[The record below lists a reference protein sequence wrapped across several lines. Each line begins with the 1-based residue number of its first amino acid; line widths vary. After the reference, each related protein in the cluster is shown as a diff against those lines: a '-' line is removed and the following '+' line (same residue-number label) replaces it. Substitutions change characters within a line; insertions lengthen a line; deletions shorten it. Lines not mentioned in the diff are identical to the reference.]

1 MSEGQAGSRELY
13 VSTAEVPAVAMGHG
27 DAFAVGALGPPLLP
41 RRPPQVQWANTPR
54 YSSGGGSSSSTP
66 ARPVPRSEGLAMPS
80 MLSLLPS
87 LPSSAATALL
97 SAPVLAL
104 LAMGI
109 GLRRR
114 ARRGRRSQSV
124 GAVACRAARPRDDSE
139 GDGVKVKDRT
149 EDDGLG
155 YVAPSRE
162 ELQRQEIELLQATGA
177 LELQKKEEAFHERK
191 KWRKQNPSPLDRWE
205 NEMDEVRNDTQ
216 RRMLWGDLK
225 KKSGDVK
232 RYRGKQ
238 VAEKEQEIKFNR
250 GFPVEDTVEDEE
262 RDAEQDRQWLEQWR
276 AAWPEGE
283 ALDPHDPESFGF
295 GFVGEVTGAHGI
307 HGEVRVRA
315 DDFLCDQ
322 GYDPAE
328 HLSRRNYSNWTEDA
342 KRVHLKSP
350 NRRFPRPFRI
360 LTGKRVQRR
369 VFALRLQGVETAEE
383 AIALRGYKVFVL
395 EPPPTA
401 EQKAKFTEDYS
412 GVDLYNADTTTFH
425 TRDALELIG
434 AKCCMVSGQAE
445 GVELVPHSTA
455 ELAKVMEAG
464 WQRFEFMGK
473 PKELVKDGRRML
485 RYEYD
490 ASNCQGVVSKG
501 LKGDSCEAPEDGKP
515 LPLYE
520 RRHAITMTVTDE
532 GAGAA
537 GQKDPTFY
545 LWLLDVSGPGGPQK
559 KEWGDLLEAVTTV
572 SDSFSLGSEASLEQ
586 QRTMDVTPEQLK
598 ALQEMQKAGTLPQD
612 RGDLS

>member
-1 MSEGQAGSRELY
+1 HFLVVLGCALGLVAWLCLALLPQ
-13 VSTAEVPAVAMGHG
+13 VSTAEVPAVAMGHGLG

-295 GFVGEVTGAHGI
+295 GFVGEVTGAHG
-307 HGEVRVRA
+307 
-315 DDFLCDQ
+315 
-322 GYDPAE
+322 
-328 HLSRRNYSNWTEDA
+328 
-342 KRVHLKSP
+342 
-350 NRRFPRPFRI
+350 
-360 LTGKRVQRR
+360 QR
-369 VFALRLQGVETAEE
+369 L
-383 AIALRGYKVFVL
+383 
-395 EPPPTA
+395 
-401 EQKAKFTEDYS
+401 
-412 GVDLYNADTTTFH
+412 
-425 TRDALELIG
+425 
-434 AKCCMVSGQAE
+434 
-445 GVELVPHSTA
+445 
-455 ELAKVMEAG
+455 
-464 WQRFEFMGK
+464 
-473 PKELVKDGRRML
+473 
-485 RYEYD
+485 
-490 ASNCQGVVSKG
+490 
-501 LKGDSCEAPEDGKP
+501 GDSVRQRSRTLG
-515 LPLYE
+515 L
-520 RRHAITMTVTDE
+520 
-532 GAGAA
+532 GARLVVV
-537 GQKDPTFY
+537 QPWTFRK
-545 LWLLDVSGPGGPQK
+545 Q
-559 KEWGDLLEAVTTV
+559 T
-572 SDSFSLGSEASLEQ
+572 
-586 QRTMDVTPEQLK
+586 
-598 ALQEMQKAGTLPQD
+598 LQVLQVP
-612 RGDLS
+612 